1 MTGFGRGQASE
12 IGLQV
17 GIEIKS
23 VNHRFMDTRFK
34 IPSELIEF
42 ELPLKKR
49 LSQTFK
55 RGTFDIF
62 VNVKYPEENL
72 VDRLDKQKIKKY
84 IEEIIPLGGNMSSQ
98 FSPTEFLRP
107 EFYLDKDLANDE
119 KKTLSKLIDDSFSKA
134 MAKLSE
140 TRISEGGRL
149 LEAVKDH
156 LESFKKQFA
165 KIEKLADT
173 YQGEVEARLKKRLGE
188 LKNEFSM
195 EESRFYQEVVY
206 YMEKLDIHEE
216 INRISSHLHELN
228 SVIEGKGEVGRK
240 IEFLLQE
247 LNRETNTIGS
257 KAGLKEI
264 SESVVSMKVHI
275 EKIREQALNLE

>member
-12 IGLQV
+12 RGLQV

-49 LSQTFK
+49 LSQTFN

-62 VNVKYPEENL
+62 INTKYPEANL

-84 IEEIIPLGGNMSSQ
+84 IEEIILLGGNMSSQ

-107 EFYLDKDLANDE
+107 EFYLDKGLASDE
-119 KKTLSKLIDDSFSKA
+119 KKTLSKLIDDSFTKA
-134 MAKLSE
+134 LEKLSE

-149 LEAVKDH
+149 LEAIKDH
-156 LESFKKQFA
+156 LESLKKHFA
-165 KIEKLADT
+165 KVEKLADT
-173 YQGEVEARLKKRLGE
+173 YQEEVEGRLKKRLGE

-228 SVIEGKGEVGRK
+228 SAIEGKGEVGRK

-247 LNRETNTIGS
+247 LNRETNTIGA

>member
-12 IGLQV
+12 RGLQV

-62 VNVKYPEENL
+62 VNAKYPEENL

-84 IEEIIPLGGNMSSQ
+84 MEEIIPLGGNMSSQ

-107 EFYLDKDLANDE
+107 EFYLDKDLASDE

-134 MAKLSE
+134 LEKLSE

-149 LEAVKDH
+149 LEAIKDH
-156 LESFKKQFA
+156 LESFKKHFA

-173 YQGEVEARLKKRLGE
+173 YQEEVEGRLKKRLGE

-216 INRISSHLHELN
+216 INRINSHLVELG
-228 SVIEGKGEVGRK
+228 SVINTSGEVGRK

-247 LNRETNTIGS
+247 LVRETNTIGS